1 LGSDYEEKIKNNM
14 PELPIERLKRYVDVH
29 KLSDHV
35 SDILINNKK
44 VSDFYEES
52 LKIYN
57 SPKEISNWIV
67 NELLSKT
74 NELEK
79 DDSTDSKSNKH
90 RGFISNVTPQQ
101 IADIAKLVEKKS
113 INRNIAKDIF
123 GKSIKT
129 GESPLKLIENIEIEK
144 IQDSETIIKYIG
156 EVLSNEKHLIEQS
169 RTNPKVANFILG
181 KIMKKT
187 GGRSDPQLT
196 LKLIRESIER
206 E

>member
-1 LGSDYEEKIKNNM
+1 M
-14 PELPIERLKRYVDVH
+14 
-29 KLSDHV
+29 
-35 SDILINNKK
+35 
-44 VSDFYEES
+44 
-52 LKIYN
+52 
-57 SPKEISNWIV
+57 
-67 NELLSKT
+67 
-74 NELEK
+74 
-79 DDSTDSKSNKH
+79 
-90 RGFISNVTPQQ
+90 
-101 IADIAKLVEKKS
+101 AKLVEEKS